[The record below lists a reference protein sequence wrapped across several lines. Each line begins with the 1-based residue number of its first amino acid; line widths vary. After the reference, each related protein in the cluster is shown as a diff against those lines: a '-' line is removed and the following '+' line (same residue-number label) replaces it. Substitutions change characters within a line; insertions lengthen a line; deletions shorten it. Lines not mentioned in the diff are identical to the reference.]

1 MQTTMKRRTKGA
13 ADRVPMEAVEFEAA
27 LGRRRTW
34 FAGARLAARVART
47 SSDKTSR
54 AHNRS
59 IKAVL
64 RVNDAVAVAMF
75 LPSMFMGAE
84 LGTAVEQALFMR
96 DSDHF
101 RGLSSHTARIK
112 KAAQRC
118 FGSAHLNRAL
128 NDTAVGKALRLVAL
142 VPEFEEVLARCTM
155 NQPPS
160 LYNASSQLALDLY
173 KQAVDAGK
181 WPVFVGL
188 CRESP
193 ASLSEAWQLA
203 TLLSLSDTTTDA

>member
-1 MQTTMKRRTKGA
+1 MGYA
-13 ADRVPMEAVEFEAA
+13 EFEAA

-34 FAGARLAARVART
+34 FSGARLAARVART

-54 AHNRS
+54 SHNRS
-59 IKAVL
+59 VKAVL
-64 RVNDAVAVAMF
+64 RINDAVAVATF
-75 LPSMFMGAE
+75 LPSIFMSAE
-84 LGTAVEQALFMR
+84 HGKAVEQALFMR

-101 RGLSSHTARIK
+101 KGLASHTARIK

-118 FGSAHLNRAL
+118 FGTAHLDRSL
-128 NDTAVGKALRLVAL
+128 NNTAVGKALRLVAL

-155 NQPPS
+155 NQPPV
-160 LYNASSQLALDLY
+160 LHKEASQLALDLY
-173 KQAVDAGK
+173 QQAVASGR
-181 WPVFVGL
+181 WQVFVGL

-203 TLLSLSDTTTDA
+203 TLLSLPDADPAA